1 MTIIPR
7 RHSAP
12 PTIPIPDTRF
22 SYVFHA
28 ALQKETNRR
37 RLKEPDA
44 LVYAK
49 VIFRDVMIV
58 PFLQSILWTW
68 VLMSYRPVLR
78 GLAAKVKRVTST
90 LYEVILGRDLIPKSR
105 IGDI

>member
-1 MTIIPR
+1 MTMVPHG
-7 RHSAP
+7 HSVP
-12 PTIPIPDTRF
+12 PAIPIPDTRC
-22 SYVFHA
+22 SYVIHA

-68 VLMSYRPVLR
+68 VLMSYRPILR
-78 GLAAKVKRVTST
+78 GLAAKVKRVAST
-90 LYEVILGRDLIPKSR
+90 LYDVILGRDLIPKR
-105 IGDI
+105 RVGDI